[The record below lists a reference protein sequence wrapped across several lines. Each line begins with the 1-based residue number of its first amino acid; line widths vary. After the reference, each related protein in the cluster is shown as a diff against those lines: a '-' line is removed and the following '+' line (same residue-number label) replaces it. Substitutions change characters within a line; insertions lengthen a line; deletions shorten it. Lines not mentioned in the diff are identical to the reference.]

1 MDSLAALA
9 VGDLLKRYRH
19 TIGVAESS
27 AGGLI
32 NASLVAVP
40 GASAY
45 YLGGGI
51 VYTAASRGSLLGIT
65 KEDMAGM
72 RSASEPFA
80 QLLARRIRDKLGAT
94 WGLAETGAAGPTGNR
109 YGDAAGHAAVGLVTT
124 TAVATTAASGATAA
138 VSAGRSIAA
147 RRSVLAGPATDG
159 ERHDH
164 CQAHKSH
171 GFSSRSA
178 TRVGSWAGTRPPG
191 ASHGRAGSRRANRR
205 ADGGD
210 DHLRPRSR
218 PDRPAARPT
227 CGSSR
232 APRSTFS
239 QPASRKP
246 PRSSRCRG
254 SGYPSRPATR

>member
-109 YGDAAGHAAVGLVTT
+109 YGDAAGHACI
-124 TAVATTAASGATAA
+124 A
-138 VSAGRSIAA
+138 VSGPVEKVLTIETGQAGREANMRVFTRAA
-147 RRSVLAGPATDG
+147 LDLLATCLA
-159 ERHDH
+159 E
-164 CQAHKSH
+164 
-171 GFSSRSA
+171 
-178 TRVGSWAGTRPPG
+178 
-191 ASHGRAGSRRANRR
+191 
-205 ADGGD
+205 
-210 DHLRPRSR
+210 
-218 PDRPAARPT
+218 AAE
-227 CGSSR
+227 
-232 APRSTFS
+232 
-239 QPASRKP
+239 K
-246 PRSSRCRG
+246 
-254 SGYPSRPATR
+254 